1 MILFCLVQQRSFYK
15 AVLVRPIER
24 FLRRAST
31 SLNYIFN
38 KKDIEAIFIIASAR
52 SGSYLLQ
59 GFLASHPEID
69 AVGEV
74 INPDIVRGIRRQM
87 VSRAELFFHI
97 KASINK
103 GKKRM
108 VVAKLLEEQFAMH
121 DLIVADL
128 MHEFPK
134 AKFVTLYRASLL
146 DQYISKKIAELTNVW
161 KLGDKPA
168 AEYKPQG
175 FELDLQDF
183 DAFKQRM
190 QDFYQQLP
198 EIENQE
204 QLVSLTYEDLT
215 TNAQTIFETK
225 VFPFLGLA
233 PVTIETE
240 FKKMNKKTHEQTI
253 TNYSEVKDRLES
265 KDYCLAV

>member
-1 MILFCLVQQRSFYK
+1 
-15 AVLVRPIER
+15 
-24 FLRRAST
+24 
-31 SLNYIFN
+31 
-38 KKDIEAIFIIASAR
+38 
-52 SGSYLLQ
+52 
-59 GFLASHPEID
+59 
-69 AVGEV
+69 
-74 INPDIVRGIRRQM
+74 
-87 VSRAELFFHI
+87 
-97 KASINK
+97 
-103 GKKRM
+103 
-108 VVAKLLEEQFAMH
+108 
-121 DLIVADL
+121 
-128 MHEFPK
+128 
-134 AKFVTLYRASLL
+134 
-146 DQYISKKIAELTNVW
+146 
-161 KLGDKPA
+161 
-168 AEYKPQG
+168 
-175 FELDLQDF
+175 
-183 DAFKQRM
+183 M